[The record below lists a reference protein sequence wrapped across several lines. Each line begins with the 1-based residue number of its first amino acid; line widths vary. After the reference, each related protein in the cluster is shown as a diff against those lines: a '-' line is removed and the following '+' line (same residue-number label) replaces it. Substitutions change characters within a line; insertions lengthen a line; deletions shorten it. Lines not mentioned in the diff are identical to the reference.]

1 MKDFHVLIDSVTNDN
16 ETFSARCLYISQ
28 ELEKIIK
35 SHPAVEDCTV
45 QGALVEGIGDLPR
58 AYIVQ
63 KPGYDATSEEILSY
77 TDYRTPETEKLRGGI
92 VFVENL
98 AKDPRGELYINLD
111 RFNNDAEGID
121 YGFIKKQ
128 PKVSTPA
135 VRK

>member
-1 MKDFHVLIDSVTNDN
+1 M
-16 ETFSARCLYISQ
+16 
-28 ELEKIIK
+28 
-35 SHPAVEDCTV
+35 EDCTV

-77 TDYRTPETEKLRGGI
+77 ADYRTPETEKLRGGI

-98 AKDPRGELYINLD
+98 AKDPRGKLYINLD

-128 PKVSTPA
+128 PKVSIIA